1 MTDHLWS
8 TPEKQ
13 AVDELT
19 GWRPERPEPA
29 RSRPVPPPPSSGS
42 PARELPRREAPR
54 ETPSD
59 EAVDVAAA
67 AARVRGATDPEPAPT
82 EGKRRR
88 GSAAPAAAAVVAKT
102 KASAPVAPP
111 ALPQDPSQAATRVHQ
126 RDEQSVGVAEA
137 ARRVRERQQTVQSA
151 PSNGSGSPYAARRRP
166 APDLPAEGRR
176 RTWVAPFL
184 SALVGALVVVIV
196 FLLFFRTGDGNGGSS
211 SSAQAPLPATSGAG
225 GSNANAR
232 TIYARAAGSVVS
244 IQSKMASGTATG
256 TGFVI
261 SDKSTIVTN
270 SHVVGTAKS
279 VEVQFGQN
287 TTPISATVLGRD
299 VSTDLAVIRI
309 NPSAHGAAPLPLA
322 DSADVKVGDGVVAI
336 GNPFGLDR
344 TATAGIVS
352 ALGRHISAP
361 NGFDIDDVIQTDA
374 PINPGNSGG
383 PLIDARGRVI
393 GINSQIATASGGGGN
408 VGIGFAV
415 PANTIR
421 KIVPQLE
428 SGHKVSHAFLGVS
441 TSTGSAGAK
450 VAQVTP
456 SGPADTAG
464 IRTGD
469 EIVSVGGHK
478 VTRSDEL
485 GAAVSK
491 AKPGD
496 DVQVEIIRGGV
507 HQTIDVRLG
516 NRPGGG

>member
-8 TPEKQ
+8 TPEQKPSQ
-13 AVDELT
+13 ERTSD
-19 GWRPERPEPA
+19 WRPERPDQSRPEPA
-29 RSRPVPPPPSSGS
+29 ESAFGRPVP
-42 PARELPRREAPR
+42 ELPRRETAGQ
-54 ETPSD
+54 TPTD
-59 EAVDVAAA
+59 ELVDVAAA
-67 AARVRGATDPEPAPT
+67 AARVRGVADPSPAPI
-82 EGKRRR
+82 EQRRKTAPDEAPR
-88 GSAAPAAAAVVAKT
+88 IGPAAAAQ
-102 KASAPVAPP
+102 ASRSTAPP
-111 ALPQDPSQAATRVHQ
+111 ALPRDPSQEPTRVHR
-126 RDEQSVGVAEA
+126 RDEEPVTGVAA
-137 ARRVRERQQTVQSA
+137 AAQRVRERQQAVDSA
-151 PSNGSGSPYAARRRP
+151 PSGGSPYSARRRP
-166 APDLPAEGRR
+166 APELAGDPPR

-184 SALVGALVVVIV
+184 SALVGALVVVIL
-196 FLLFFRTGDGNGGSS
+196 FLVFFRSDDNGGSQ
-211 SSAQAPLPATSGAG
+211 SASQEPLPATAGAG

-232 TIYARAAGSVVS
+232 TIYARAADSVVS
-244 IQSKMASGTATG
+244 IQAKMASGTATG

-270 SHVVGTAKS
+270 SHVVGTAKT
-279 VEVQFGQN
+279 VQVQFGQN
-287 TTPISATVLGRD
+287 TTPVSGTVLGRD

-309 NPSAHGAAPLPLA
+309 SGTAHNSQPLPLA
-322 DSADVKVGDGVVAI
+322 DSSDVRVGDGVVAI

-428 SGHKVSHAFLGVS
+428 AGRTVTHAFLGVS
-441 TSTGSAGAK
+441 TSSASTGAK
-450 VAQVTP
+450 VASVTP

-469 EIVSVGGHK
+469 VIVSVGTHK
-478 VTRSDEL
+478 VVTSEDL
-485 GAAVSK
+485 GTAVD
-491 AKPGD
+491 AQKPGD

>member
-8 TPEKQ
+8 TPQPPSPEQ
-13 AVDELT
+13 TAD
-19 GWRPERPEPA
+19 WRPERPEHP
-29 RSRPVPPPPSSGS
+29 RPHAGASTAFGSPPP
-42 PARELPRREAPR
+42 ELPRVAPV
-54 ETPSD
+54 SD
-59 EAVDVAAA
+59 APTDEVVDVAAA
-67 AARVRGATDPEPAPT
+67 AARVRGIADPATAPT
-82 EGKRRR
+82 EERRPGAR
-88 GSAAPAAAAVVAKT
+88 RPDDAARTAATASAARPT
-102 KASAPVAPP
+102 TPP
-111 ALPQDPSQAATRVHQ
+111 ALPRDPSQDPTRVHA
-126 RDEQSVGVAEA
+126 RPEPPVTGVAA
-137 ARRVRERQQTVQSA
+137 AAQRVRERQQSVESA
-151 PSNGSGSPYAARRRP
+151 PSSGSPYAARRRP
-166 APDLPAEGRR
+166 APAVAGDERR
-176 RTWVAPFL
+176 RSWAAPFL
-184 SALVGALVVVIV
+184 SALVGALVVLVL
-196 FLLFFRTGDGNGGSS
+196 FLVFFRNDDDGGSR
-211 SSAQAPLPATSGAG
+211 SASQAPLPATAGAG
-225 GSNANAR
+225 GANADAR
-232 TIYARAAGSVVS
+232 TIYARAADSVVS
-244 IQSKMASGTATG
+244 IQAKMASGTATG

-261 SDKSTIVTN
+261 DDKSTIVTN
-270 SHVVGTAKS
+270 AHVVGTAKT
-279 VEVQFGQN
+279 VQVQFGQN
-287 TTPISATVLGRD
+287 TNPISGTVLGRD
-299 VSTDLAVIRI
+299 VSTDLAVIRV
-309 NPSAHGAAPLPLA
+309 SATSHNSQPLPLA
-322 DSADVKVGDGVVAI
+322 DSSDVRVGDGVVAI

-428 SGHKVSHAFLGVS
+428 SGRKVTHAFLGVS
-441 TSTGSAGAK
+441 TATGSSGAK

-464 IRTGD
+464 IRAGD

-478 VTRSDEL
+478 VASSEDL
-485 GAAVSK
+485 GTAVDQQ
-491 AKPGD
+491 KPGD

>member
-8 TPEKQ
+8 TPQQPSPEQ
-13 AVDELT
+13 TDD
-19 GWRPERPEPA
+19 WRPERPERPRSGPA
-29 RSRPVPPPPSSGS
+29 GS
-42 PARELPRREAPR
+42 AAFAGPAPELPRVSPAEAP
-54 ETPSD
+54 TD
-59 EAVDVAAA
+59 EVVDIAAA
-67 AARVRGATDPEPAPT
+67 AARVRGVTDPDSAPT
-82 EGKRRR
+82 DERRTGR
-88 GSAAPAAAAVVAKT
+88 SEDAPRVRPAAAAA
-102 KASAPVAPP
+102 APTARPTTPP
-111 ALPQDPSQAATRVHQ
+111 ALPRDPSQEPTRVHS
-126 RDEQSVGVAEA
+126 REEPPATAVAA
-137 ARRVRERQQTVQSA
+137 AAQRVRERQQAVESA
-151 PSNGSGSPYAARRRP
+151 PSSGSPYAARRRP
-166 APDLPAEGRR
+166 APAVSGDDRR
-176 RTWVAPFL
+176 RGWVAPFL
-184 SALVGALVVVIV
+184 SALVGALAVLVL
-196 FLLFFRTGDGNGGSS
+196 FLIFFRGGDDSGSS
-211 SSAQAPLPATSGAG
+211 RSAAQAPLPATAGAG
-225 GSNANAR
+225 GAS
-232 TIYARAAGSVVS
+232 AADSVVS
-244 IQSKMASGTATG
+244 IQAKTSEGTATG

-261 SDKSTIVTN
+261 GDKSTIVTN
-270 SHVVGTAKS
+270 SHVVGTAKT
-279 VEVQFGQN
+279 VQVQFGQN
-287 TTPISATVLGRD
+287 TTPINATVLGRD

-309 NPSAHGAAPLPLA
+309 SPDSHTSQPLPLA
-322 DSADVKVGDGVVAI
+322 DSADVRVGDGVVAI

-428 SGHKVSHAFLGVS
+428 HGHTVTHAFLGVS
-441 TSTGSAGAK
+441 TSTSSTGAK
-450 VAQVTP
+450 VATVTP

-478 VTRSDEL
+478 VTSSEDL
-485 GAAVSK
+485 GAAVDQQ
-491 AKPGD
+491 KPGD
-496 DVQVEIIRGGV
+496 DVPVEIIRGGV